1 MTTDIEKILSGGVGP
16 EEFLWL
22 IQNAGIVL
30 TDSFHGTVFSVL
42 FHKKFLVYSRE
53 TENKN
58 GTMNRRIQ
66 DFLTS
71 LSLEDRM
78 VNRNNEKKQFETA
91 EKLIDFQTVDRMLD
105 MLRADSI
112 RFLER
117 ALYEY

>member
-1 MTTDIEKILSGGVGP
+1 MTTDIEKILSGGGRTGRI
-16 EEFLWL
+16 LWL

-91 EKLIDFQTVDRMLD
+91 EKLIDFQTVDKMLD

>member
-1 MTTDIEKILSGGVGP
+1 M
-16 EEFLWL
+16 
-22 IQNAGIVL
+22 

-58 GTMNRRIQ
+58 GTMNGRIQ

-78 VNRNNEKKQFETA
+78 VNRNNEKRQSEKA
-91 EKLIDFQTVDRMLD
+91 EKPIDFQTVDKMLD
-105 MLRADSI
+105 MLRADS
-112 RFLER
+112 RKFLER
-117 ALYEY
+117 VLYEY